1 MRVRV
6 RASLPG
12 LRVRARAWAR
22 ASLPGL
28 RVRARARARVSL
40 PGPKVPSEPAGVSAR
55 LEHSENSRAAA
66 SKVVSPA
73 SIFVLIASAATVRAS
88 MSPPF
93 RRMCWAATAGGMA
106 AGELLH
112 CAEAEVRQGWRLGAK
127 DWHWALEAEG

>member
-1 MRVRV
+1 MRFGAWGRGQGSRRVEDVSVESSHHLALVRVRVRGFRVRVRVRVRVSVRV

-12 LRVRARAWAR
+12 PTV
-22 ASLPGL
+22 

-73 SIFVLIASAATVRAS
+73 SILALMAFSAPRVSATVPSVA
-88 MSPPF
+88 
-93 RRMCWAATAGGMA
+93 
-106 AGELLH
+106 
-112 CAEAEVRQGWRLGAK
+112 
-127 DWHWALEAEG
+127 